1 MGVLHGAVFLFLISR
16 GNITRRRRVLLT
28 FLPKERCVAFQNS
41 CYTGQMAQ
49 NFWNEHDGARD
60 FLLSAKASFLRIYV
74 PHSLL
79 FFFLSFTLHRTQSI

>member
-16 GNITRRRRVLLT
+16 RNITRRRRVLLT

-74 PHSLL
+74 PHSLP